1 MVVDFMEGVLWGI
14 VQVAEMAGSE
24 EVAEEAA
31 GGDASDSEKRK
42 AKGKK
47 EGERVDEEEV
57 ENRSGFRAG
66 ARRTQLPADGIDTR
80 ITPSSGLSA
89 GPILASHPTF
99 SLAGSPDT
107 NTVHRSNAAEI
118 YHSEDE
124 MEQAF
129 GPNFGFPTN
138 RRPVDYR
145 RPLIS
150 PVSEDAE
157 AWLEASGITIGELP
171 QPQGDQ
177 ALQLLWMWKDIFC
190 HELATLPATDL
201 IYHSSPSRRYCKPV
215 RSNRRLSTAEEVAW
229 LQEHITAME
238 KAGVIDRI
246 DSPWSAPS
254 RFVRKKNNSLR
265 LTHTYCPMPRSSRTI
280 QCDEWSQSSIIS
292 CSRGF

>member
-14 VQVAEMAGSE
+14 VEVAEKAGSE

-31 GGDASDSEKRK
+31 GGDARESEMRK

-99 SLAGSPDT
+99 LLAGSPDT

-129 GPNFGFPTN
+129 GHNFGFPTN
-138 RRPVDYR
+138 RRPVNYR

-150 PVSEDAE
+150 PVSEEAE
-157 AWLEASGITIGELP
+157 AWLEASGITVRELP
-171 QPQGDQ
+171 QPQAMDVERYLLPRTCDFASHRSDLSPQPHSTRLQASAIKPTVVNGRRGGMAAGAYSSDGQDGHHRSGRFTMECAIQIRAEKEQFVAAYTYILSDKRRHDQ
-177 ALQLLWMWKDIFC
+177 IK
-190 HELATLPATDL
+190 
-201 IYHSSPSRRYCKPV
+201 
-215 RSNRRLSTAEEVAW
+215 LSDVTSGADP
-229 LQEHITAME
+229 Q
-238 KAGVIDRI
+238 
-246 DSPWSAPS
+246 
-254 RFVRKKNNSLR
+254 
-265 LTHTYCPMPRSSRTI
+265 
-280 QCDEWSQSSIIS
+280 
-292 CSRGF
+292 

>member
-1 MVVDFMEGVLWGI
+1 MFSGRGSNSSGVCCCLCLLLNVYACWSWRKETFVAEKQCYQGLAEKNVIMVVDFMEGVLGGI
-14 VQVAEMAGSE
+14 VEVAEKAGSD

-31 GGDASDSEKRK
+31 GGDARESEKSK

-47 EGERVDEEEV
+47 EGERVDEKEV

-99 SLAGSPDT
+99 LLAGSPDS

-118 YHSEDE
+118 YHSEDD

-129 GPNFGFPTN
+129 GHNFGFPTN

-150 PVSEDAE
+150 PVSEEAE

-171 QPQGDQ
+171 QPQRDQ
-177 ALQLLWMWKDIFC
+177 ALQLLWTWKDILPRTC
-190 HELATLPATDL
+190 DLASDRSDL
-201 IYHSSPSRRYCKPV
+201 SP
-215 RSNRRLSTAEEVAW
+215 
-229 LQEHITAME
+229 
-238 KAGVIDRI
+238 
-246 DSPWSAPS
+246 
-254 RFVRKKNNSLR
+254 
-265 LTHTYCPMPRSSRTI
+265 
-280 QCDEWSQSSIIS
+280 
-292 CSRGF
+292 